1 MPTNPIDTKP
11 MLGYYSHV
19 APHWVARVSLLK
31 TERIGAPTQSVFF
44 VHPRFSMA
52 GVIGARKSA
61 DPRFCKANPV
71 TSATLSLR
79 SVAAPQL
86 GQEPHHV

>member
-1 MPTNPIDTKP
+1 MPANPIDTKTMP
-11 MLGYYSHV
+11 GYYSPV
-19 APHWVARVSLLK
+19 TTNWVARVSLLK

-52 GVIGARKSA
+52 GVIGARKST

-71 TSATLSLR
+71 TSATISLR
-79 SVAAPQL
+79 SVAAPKL
-86 GQEPHHV
+86 GQESHHV